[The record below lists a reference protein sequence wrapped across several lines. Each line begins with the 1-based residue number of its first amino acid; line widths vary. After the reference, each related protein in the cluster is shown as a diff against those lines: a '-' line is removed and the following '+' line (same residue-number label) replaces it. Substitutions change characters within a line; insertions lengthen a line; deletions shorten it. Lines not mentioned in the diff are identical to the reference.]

1 MANGISNFGQWMN
14 NLSVQALSPYPGV
27 SSVGDFVFYRQIMSY
42 LTNRIS
48 DFEADLLGRFTLWVS
63 GVAMIVLTIW
73 VMIQG
78 FNMITGRSR
87 ESMAAFI
94 VTMCKSALIVT
105 IAASIGMSS
114 PFIQKFVNDDVKK
127 EIAYAITGENKTPED
142 QVDESL
148 GWMQVALSSIDVLDV
163 VQDPTLDSQKSRAMW
178 MVGVGTGGPAVVAGS
193 MMLLYRIAMAL
204 FVGFGPLFILCL
216 LFEQTKSLF
225 QRWLFYGI
233 GTFFSMSVLAVMT
246 SIALDMVTK
255 VSMAFWGSSL
265 LGSVLGQDFTSGI
278 SSQALQQGGMGLIL
292 TTLILTAPPMA
303 AMFFQGTLGAFTPY
317 AAMGAATGAAS
328 RPGPQ
333 GQPPGSYAPQTYSPP
348 QIARDANS
356 DVVVGTASP
365 TRVTR
370 GSADAPQ
377 QSEGKFANA
386 PLPERPG
393 GRNA

>member
-14 NLSVQALSPYPGV
+14 HLSVQAFSPYPAV

-48 DFEADLLGRFTLWVS
+48 EFEADLLGRFTLWVS

-255 VSMAFWGSSL
+255 VSLAFWGSSL
-265 LGSVLGQDFTSGI
+265 IGSVLGQDFNSGI

-317 AAMGAATGAAS
+317 AAMGAATGASGAAS

-333 GQPPGSYAPQTYSPP
+333 GQPPGSYGYSPSQP
-348 QIARDANS
+348 S
-356 DVVVGTASP
+356 DVGREESNN
-365 TRVTR
+365 TRVNVPRMNTKSSDEMLAGSKGAHQDR
-370 GSADAPQ
+370 GVV
-377 QSEGKFANA
+377 
-386 PLPERPG
+386 
-393 GRNA
+393 

>member
-48 DFEADLLGRFTLWVS
+48 DFEAGLLGRFTLWVS

-178 MVGVGTGGPAVVAGS
+178 MVGIGTGGPAVVAGS

-255 VSMAFWGSSL
+255 VSLAFWGSSL

-317 AAMGAATGAAS
+317 AAMGAATGASGTAS

-333 GQPPGSYAPQTYSPP
+333 GQPPGSYGYSPP
-348 QIARDANS
+348 TPVDAGRENVGDSRVNLPRFSGTPSGELLAGAKGAHKDRGIA
-356 DVVVGTASP
+356 
-365 TRVTR
+365 
-370 GSADAPQ
+370 
-377 QSEGKFANA
+377 
-386 PLPERPG
+386 
-393 GRNA
+393 

>member
-1 MANGISNFGQWMN
+1 MTNGISNFGQWMN
-14 NLSVQALSPYPGV
+14 HLSVQAFSPYPAV

-48 DFEADLLGRFTLWVS
+48 EFEADLLGRFTLWVS

-163 VQDPTLDSQKSRAMW
+163 
-178 MVGVGTGGPAVVAGS
+178 
-193 MMLLYRIAMAL
+193 
-204 FVGFGPLFILCL
+204 
-216 LFEQTKSLF
+216 
-225 QRWLFYGI
+225 
-233 GTFFSMSVLAVMT
+233 
-246 SIALDMVTK
+246 
-255 VSMAFWGSSL
+255 
-265 LGSVLGQDFTSGI
+265 
-278 SSQALQQGGMGLIL
+278 
-292 TTLILTAPPMA
+292 
-303 AMFFQGTLGAFTPY
+303 
-317 AAMGAATGAAS
+317 
-328 RPGPQ
+328 
-333 GQPPGSYAPQTYSPP
+333 
-348 QIARDANS
+348 
-356 DVVVGTASP
+356 
-365 TRVTR
+365 
-370 GSADAPQ
+370 
-377 QSEGKFANA
+377 
-386 PLPERPG
+386 
-393 GRNA
+393 

>member
-14 NLSVQALSPYPGV
+14 SLHIQVFNPYPAV
-27 SSVGDFVFYRQIMSY
+27 SSVGDFIFYRQIMSY
-42 LTNRIS
+42 LTTRIS
-48 DFEADLLGRFTLWVS
+48 DFETALLGRFTLWVS
-63 GVAMIVLTIW
+63 GVAMIVLTVWI
-73 VMIQG
+73 MIQG
-78 FNMITGRSR
+78 FNMLTGRSR
-87 ESMAAFI
+87 DSMAAFI
-94 VTMCKSALIVT
+94 VTMCKNALIVT
-105 IAASIGMSS
+105 AAASIGMTS
-114 PFIQKFVNDDVKK
+114 PYIQKFVNDDVKR

-163 VQDPTLDSQKSRAMW
+163 VHDATLDSQKSRAMW

-246 SIALDMVTK
+246 SIALDMVAK
-255 VSMAFWGSSL
+255 VATAFWGASL
-265 LGSVLGQDFTSGI
+265 VGALIGEDFNSGI

-303 AMFFQGTLGAFTPY
+303 AMFFQGTLGGFTPY
-317 AAMGAATGAAS
+317 AAMGAATAS
-328 RPGPQ
+328 SSPGPQ
-333 GQPPGSYAPQTYSPP
+333 GQPPGTYAPQQY
-348 QIARDANS
+348 
-356 DVVVGTASP
+356 V
-365 TRVTR
+365 
-370 GSADAPQ
+370 PQ
-377 QSEGKFANA
+377 QVGRDVAAPNRVENVQISTPRLNTGIASTDTRPQTGERGNA
-386 PLPERPG
+386 V
-393 GRNA
+393 

>member
-14 NLSVQALSPYPGV
+14 NLSVQVLSPYPGV

-48 DFEADLLGRFTLWVS
+48 DFEAGLLGRFTLWVS
-63 GVAMIVLTIW
+63 GIAMIVLTIW
-73 VMIQG
+73 VIIQG

-178 MVGVGTGGPAVVAGS
+178 MVGIGTGGPAVVAGS

-255 VSMAFWGSSL
+255 VSLAFWGSSL

-303 AMFFQGTLGAFTPY
+303 AMFFQGTLGAFALY
-317 AAMGAATGAAS
+317 AAMGAATGASGAAS

-333 GQPPGSYAPQTYSPP
+333 G
-348 QIARDANS
+348 
-356 DVVVGTASP
+356 
-365 TRVTR
+365 
-370 GSADAPQ
+370 
-377 QSEGKFANA
+377 
-386 PLPERPG
+386 
-393 GRNA
+393 

>member
-1 MANGISNFGQWMN
+1 MANGISNFGHWMN
-14 NLSVQALSPYPGV
+14 HLSVQAFSPYPAV

-48 DFEADLLGRFTLWVS
+48 EFEADLLGRFTLWVS
-63 GVAMIVLTIW
+63 GIAMIVLTIW

-105 IAASIGMSS
+105 IATSIGMSS

-255 VSMAFWGSSL
+255 VSLAFWGSSL
-265 LGSVLGQDFTSGI
+265 IGSVLGQDFNSGI

-317 AAMGAATGAAS
+317 AAMGAASGAAS

-333 GQPPGSYAPQTYSPP
+333 GQPPGSYGYTPARIEQDSESRSTAPAQVMPTIRTGGNQTTS
-348 QIARDANS
+348 QVLAGARGQAPS
-356 DVVVGTASP
+356 DKA
-365 TRVTR
+365 
-370 GSADAPQ
+370 
-377 QSEGKFANA
+377 
-386 PLPERPG
+386 
-393 GRNA
+393 